1 MPAFQSDYYVRGF
14 VLKDS
19 NTAAPVDIT
28 GWALQAQVRENLDD
42 VTALLDLT
50 TANGGLAITS
60 GVGGRFEIRITAVQ
74 TALLPVGRV
83 VFDVRRTDI
92 TPGPLWLFGGSFKV
106 KQPVT
111 R

>member
-1 MPAFQSDYYVRGF
+1 MPAFQSDYYARGF
-14 VLKDS
+14 VLKDRT
-19 NTAAPVDIT
+19 TALPTNIT
-28 GWALQAQVRENLDD
+28 GWALQAQIRENLDEA
-42 VTALLDLT
+42 VLLDLT
-50 TANGGLAITS
+50 TANGGLVITS
-60 GVGGRFEIRITAVQ
+60 GTGGRLEIRITAAQ

-83 VFDVRRTDI
+83 LFDVRRTGI